1 MKRVYWYR
9 TLVYARQHFH
19 DFTTIAIRR
28 NVLNFCGADVEG
40 LFRLRHSMNAK
51 MLAAGNTMKQLWLIL
66 FMILG
71 CANSTGSDNDND
83 QSTIILEALRER
95 PGVSFVNKTRNYYT
109 SIADSLLFETIFP
122 GTEITCGYI
131 LRFYFYTNI
140 YLSSNSN
147 ELFSMDGSKFVL
159 ANSSKDVIALTREV
173 IKTIGGM
180 SMGANELENFLEDHP
195 DAGL

>member
-1 MKRVYWYR
+1 
-9 TLVYARQHFH
+9 
-19 DFTTIAIRR
+19 
-28 NVLNFCGADVEG
+28 
-40 LFRLRHSMNAK
+40 MNAK

-109 SIADSLLFETIFP
+109 SIDDSLLFETIFP
-122 GTEITCGYI
+122 GTEISCGYI

-140 YLSSNSN
+140 YLSANSN
-147 ELFSMDGSKFVL
+147 ELFSMDGSKFVMSN
-159 ANSSKDVIALTREV
+159 ASKDVIILTREV
-173 IKTIGGM
+173 IAVIGGM
-180 SMGANELENFLEDHP
+180 LMGTNELEKFLADYP
-195 DAGL
+195 DARL

>member
-28 NVLNFCGADVEG
+28 NVLNFCGADVEE

-109 SIADSLLFETIFP
+109 SIADPLLFETIFP
-122 GTEITCGYI
+122 GTEISCGYI
-131 LRFYFYTNI
+131 LRFYLYILKWKVICFGRIRSFGFNLFCLFPPVWVFPRTV
-140 YLSSNSN
+140 SSLPYSN
-147 ELFSMDGSKFVL
+147 YFIRISF
-159 ANSSKDVIALTREV
+159 
-173 IKTIGGM
+173 
-180 SMGANELENFLEDHP
+180 
-195 DAGL
+195 

>member
-1 MKRVYWYR
+1 
-9 TLVYARQHFH
+9 
-19 DFTTIAIRR
+19 
-28 NVLNFCGADVEG
+28 
-40 LFRLRHSMNAK
+40 MNAK
-51 MLAAGNTMKQLWLIL
+51 MLAVGNTMKQLWLIL

-109 SIADSLLFETIFP
+109 SIDDSLLFETIFP

-159 ANSSKDVIALTREV
+159 TNSSKDVIALTREV